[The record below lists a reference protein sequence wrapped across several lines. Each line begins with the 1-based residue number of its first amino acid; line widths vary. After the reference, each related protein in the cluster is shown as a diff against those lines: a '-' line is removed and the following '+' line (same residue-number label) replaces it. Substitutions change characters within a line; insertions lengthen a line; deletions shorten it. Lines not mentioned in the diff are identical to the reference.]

1 MDALP
6 ERIATLEGELTA
18 LRAESES
25 ADFYKAGGDRIRA
38 VLARIDAAGQ
48 ELESAIARWMELEER
63 R

>member
-1 MDALP
+1 MP
-6 ERIATLEGELTA
+6 ERIAALEGELTA

-25 ADFYKAGGDRIRA
+25 ADFYKAGGDRIRT
-38 VLARIDAAGQ
+38 VLARIEDAGQ